1 MNLVATHW
9 WSIASLPPCLPML
22 GIAVGAMA
30 PMDSG
35 TRAPA
40 DSGRPVDGGSRDRD
54 ARGAIHAT
62 EFDDGSVRRFAMH
75 ASDWFETGLAALVAG
90 RAHYSSGESQLAAK
104 RLGEC
109 GARTII
115 VCSIAIHL
123 PHAAEHHWGL
133 GFPVIPLT
141 SDFATRGAAEAWSWA
156 VLISKC
162 IALAQTDAAARDW
175 MGRAVEAIH
184 GRLRT

>member
-1 MNLVATHW
+1 MNLVATRW
-9 WSIASLPPCLPML
+9 WSMSLLPPCLPML

-40 DSGRPVDGGSRDRD
+40 DSGRPVGGGNRDRET
-54 ARGAIHAT
+54 RGAIHAT
-62 EFDDGSVRRFAMH
+62 ELADGSVRLFAMH

-104 RLGEC
+104 RLREC

-115 VCSIAIHL
+115 VCIIAIRL
-123 PHAAEHHWGL
+123 PHAAERHWGL

-141 SDFATRGAAEAWSWA
+141 SDFATRGAAEVGSWA
-156 VLISKC
+156 VPISKC

-175 MGRAVEAIH
+175 MGRAVEAIQ